1 MATKKRVSK
10 KTYKDVTLEQAQ
22 QASQQFAETRTSF
35 DKIEARMNEELN
47 KVKAKYADEITEL
60 TDLLEEPQEI
70 LEVYA
75 KEQKKSWGKKKSL
88 ELLHCI
94 IGFRTGTPKVV
105 KDKAFTWEGVLQLLK
120 KNAMF
125 SHFIRT
131 TEEINKE
138 NILAEKDEKVLG
150 KLKELCFVAVDQD
163 EKFFVETKKE
173 EVAAAVA

>member
-1 MATKKRVSK
+1 MSTKKRVSK
-10 KTYKDVTLEQAQ
+10 KSYKDVTLDQAQ
-22 QASQQFAETRTSF
+22 QASQQFAETRTSLN
-35 DKIEARMNEELN
+35 KIEARMNEEIN
-47 KVKAKYADEITEL
+47 KVKAKYSDEITEL
-60 TDLLEEPQEI
+60 TESLEEPQEI

-75 KEQKKSWGKKKSL
+75 KEQKKNWGKKKSL

-105 KDKAFTWEGVLQLLK
+105 KEKGFSWEAVLQLLK
-120 KNAMF
+120 KNALF

-131 TEEINKE
+131 TEEVNKE

-150 KLKELCFVAVDQD
+150 KLKELCYVTIDQD

-173 EVAAAVA
+173 EVAVA